1 MSKISYVQY
10 LREVYPGK
18 SQYQNMLPVGDPA
31 GDNYGDIHIPGRAS
45 ISGYR
50 ATVCWDSGDL
60 PRSTMSPKDRTVWKR
75 LSTESARTTPAR
87 SQTFLTQ
94 ASMEGIR

>member
-18 SQYQNMLPVGDPA
+18 SEYQNMLPAGNPY

-45 ISGYR
+45 ISGYS
-50 ATVCWDSGDL
+50 CHGLLGFGDS

-75 LSTESARTTPAR
+75 LSTGSARTTPAR

-94 ASMEGIR
+94 ASTEGIR

>member
-18 SQYQNMLPVGDPA
+18 SEYQKMLPAGDPA

-45 ISGYR
+45 ISGA
-50 ATVCWDSGDL
+50 ATVCWDSGDS
-60 PRSTMSPKDRTVWKR
+60 PRSMTSPKDRTVWKR
-75 LSTESARTTPAR
+75 LSTGVARTTPAR

>member
-18 SQYQNMLPVGDPA
+18 SEYQNMLPAGNPY
-31 GDNYGDIHIPGRAS
+31 GDNYGVPAS
-45 ISGYR
+45 AATA
-50 ATVCWDSGDL
+50 ATVCWDSGDS

-75 LSTESARTTPAR
+75 LSTGSARTTPAR

-94 ASMEGIR
+94 ASTEGIR

>member
-18 SQYQNMLPVGDPA
+18 SEYQNMLPAGNPY

-45 ISGYR
+45 ISGY
-50 ATVCWDSGDL
+50 S
-60 PRSTMSPKDRTVWKR
+60 
-75 LSTESARTTPAR
+75 
-87 SQTFLTQ
+87 
-94 ASMEGIR
+94 